1 MTIHCDAIITH
12 CVYDVIIPTS
22 HKSVCDCDVTIG
34 FSVYF
39 SSDSYGWVQAGTG
52 RLLVMLSDPSIHDDN
67 VQRAG
72 VGMGVDSLS
81 FALEIWLNGQVY
93 VPFSTSCGGF
103 ETRF

>member
-1 MTIHCDAIITH
+1 MTIHCDALITH
-12 CVYDVIIPTS
+12 CAYDVIILTS
-22 HKSVCDCDVTIG
+22 HTILSHCDVTIG

-39 SSDSYGWVQAGTG
+39 SSDLYGWVQAGTG
-52 RLLVMLSDPSIHDDN
+52 RLLVMLSDPLIHGDS